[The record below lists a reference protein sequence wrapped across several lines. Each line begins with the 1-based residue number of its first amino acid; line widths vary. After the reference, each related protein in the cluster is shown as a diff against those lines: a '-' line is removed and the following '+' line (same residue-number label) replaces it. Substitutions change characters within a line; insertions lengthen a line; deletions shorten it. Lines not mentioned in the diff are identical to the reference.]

1 MPQNSQENV
10 QGTLME
16 KNTGF
21 KIKYLRWY
29 ICALLFFA
37 TTINYIDRQVLG
49 ILAPDLE
56 VEIGWSELAY
66 GRIVIAFQLAYAVM
80 MLFAG
85 RIIDRIG
92 TKLGFTIAII
102 WWSLAAMGHALAK
115 SAFGFGVA
123 RFFLGIGEAANFPA
137 SIKTIA
143 EWFPKSERALATGIF
158 NGGTNIGAI
167 IAPMAVPLI
176 AAHWHW
182 QGAFIATGA
191 LGFFWLFGW
200 WALYDQPQKHKH
212 LETKELKYIEDGA
225 EEPLTEKTPWKKLFS
240 YRQLWAVALGKMMT
254 DPIWWFYL
262 FWLPKF
268 LAKNH
273 DIRGVKLIPYLTTVY
288 IISDVGSML
297 GGGLSSYLIKKGWSV
312 NKARK
317 TAMLFF
323 AALVPLV
330 IIAGV
335 TKSAWTAVL
344 LIGLAAACHQAWSA
358 NIFTLASDMFPR
370 KAVGSVVGIAGCA
383 GGLGGIV
390 VAEFAG
396 RVLNADPRFY
406 LPMFIVAGL
415 AYLSAL
421 AVIQALAPKLEPAKL
436 D

>member
-1 MPQNSQENV
+1 MPRETQENLN
-10 QGTLME
+10 GTLME
-16 KNTGF
+16 KKSSF
-21 KIKYLRWY
+21 KIKHLRWY

-102 WWSLAAMGHALAK
+102 WWSIAAMAHALAK

-176 AAHWHW
+176 AAHWGW
-182 QGAFIATGA
+182 QGAFIVTGA
-191 LGFFWLFGW
+191 LGFLWLFGW
-200 WALYDQPQKHKH
+200 WYLYDQPQKHKH
-212 LETKELKYIEDGA
+212 LEAKELVYIEDGA
-225 EEPLTEKTPWKKLFS
+225 EEPLTEKTPWKKLFG

-273 DIRGVKLIPYLTTVY
+273 HIRGVDLIPYLTTVY

-297 GGGLSSYLIKKGWSV
+297 GGGLSSYFIKKGWTV
-312 NKARK
+312 NRHADLR
-317 TAMLFF
+317 LFG
-323 AALVPLV
+323 AAGHHRRLDPKRLDRCVVDRSGRRLPSGLVCQHLYPGFGHV
-330 IIAGV
+330 
-335 TKSAWTAVL
+335 SA
-344 LIGLAAACHQAWSA
+344 QS
-358 NIFTLASDMFPR
+358 
-370 KAVGSVVGIAGCA
+370 
-383 GGLGGIV
+383 GGLGGRHRRLRRRLGRHGR
-390 VAEFAG
+390 G
-396 RVLNADPRFY
+396 RVRRPGA
-406 LPMFIVAGL
+406 
-415 AYLSAL
+415 
-421 AVIQALAPKLEPAKL
+421 EH
-436 D
+436 